1 MRDLVSRQQWDN
13 ILKLLVLTMLSDGR
27 NYEREVDSFVDTART
42 LRQNMPVAGI
52 LNDHMNIQW
61 YIRNKSELIDIH
73 SGNSFEADL
82 LEIIDSL
89 DSLPN
94 KKPLLKAMKNLS
106 KPEVARSKDAA
117 GVVGLS
123 RQKWGH

>member
-52 LNDHMNIQW
+52 LLSLIHI
-61 YIRNKSELIDIH
+61 SEPTR
-73 SGNSFEADL
+73 L
-82 LEIIDSL
+82 LSISYAVFCL
-89 DSLPN
+89 
-94 KKPLLKAMKNLS
+94 KKKK
-106 KPEVARSKDAA
+106 
-117 GVVGLS
+117 
-123 RQKWGH
+123 